1 MSAAEQ
7 QQQPQQLTASENLL
21 LEHFLERAKELSS
34 DEKKYNGKSF
44 MDYVND
50 DNIASI
56 IAKFMYP
63 KDGDTSTVVE
73 IERLIN
79 AFFANDL
86 YKLSMGPVVN
96 QVSKNQQGCIVQFR
110 IDLRTDSTF
119 NEKLKTDYVLNP
131 GSGFVEE
138 LTIQLDTLKNR
149 KFDAVMLDSLT
160 NGSGPIWKAY
170 WQSEKAHP
178 IKGNTLIETER
189 KQIIANYNNDNDGA
203 GGSPITEA
211 NFHGNTVILNCIPV
225 PKNPKNPSTVVLSV
239 VRGVDGGKPDI
250 RATGYWPLCSWL
262 ETPLMQTT
270 YEVMHRHFLKEN
282 GKTYGAWMAEA
293 LYRTFSGMVFLSET
307 KKPIK
312 VALFSGRRTGGALF
326 NLLQIYLWN
335 QFDTQFYP
343 PNHPTPNPDG
353 RNLGTS
359 SFWALETLKALGM
372 QCSIQPSGTH
382 AHELSMTL
390 NVLYPELDVPE
401 VGFVGSQILGHLLY
415 KRLSAGPTPTPMLTD
430 TVGTRNFL
438 VTAVALK
445 DGDKPALCSFASA
458 RQDSGKLADYAKM
471 MGHFVGS
478 IDCGVDEK
486 GKKIPPPMLMA
497 SEIDDRDKDFVEA
510 IKRGYVLA
518 GVGGALGDS
527 EKIESMKILGV
538 EEWSK
543 ENEGHFAASEA
554 AKIARVW
561 SGSGKTGYTLKTGD
575 GTGKVTIDDKA
586 EEDVKRKLGSR
597 AATFQALHNDAVEA
611 LNGGT
616 PAKLDLTPE
625 QINEKQEL
633 LDVYL
638 GQIVGEGQR
647 EVEEEEESFVLLEKE
662 IKTDEGGRRTRRKAR
677 KHTKKNVRKNIR
689 KSKHMR
695 NRRSNRRKSRK

>member
-1 MSAAEQ
+1 MSIDDGGGGAAGSLFSDFTVRAN
-7 QQQPQQLTASENLL
+7 QL
-21 LEHFLERAKELSS
+21 S
-34 DEKKYNGKSF
+34 DDKKYHGKSF

-50 DNIASI
+50 PNIASI
-56 IAKFMYP
+56 IANFSYP
-63 KDGDTSTVVE
+63 ADGDTSTVNDNGS
-73 IERLIN
+73 LIN

-96 QVSKNQQGCIVQFR
+96 QVSKHQNGCIVQFK

-119 NEKLKTDYVLNP
+119 NEKLKTEYVLNQ
-131 GSGFVEE
+131 GSTFVED
-138 LTIQLDTLKNR
+138 LTKQLDTLKNR
-149 KFDAVMLDSLT
+149 TFDATMLDSLT
-160 NGSGPIWKAY
+160 SSPGPSWKAY
-170 WQSEKAHP
+170 WQSEKDHP
-178 IKGNTLIETER
+178 IKGKTLIESDR
-189 KQIIANYNNDNDGA
+189 PKIIANYNKDDA
-203 GGSPITEA
+203 SGSPITDA
-211 NFHGNTVILNCIPV
+211 DFHGNTVILNCIPV
-225 PKNPKNPSTVVLSV
+225 PKDPKNQSTVVLSV
-239 VRGVDGGKPDI
+239 VPGVAGGKPDI

-270 YEVMHRHFLKEN
+270 YEVMHRYFLKEN

-307 KKPIK
+307 TTHIK

-335 QFDTQFYP
+335 QFDSQFYP
-343 PNHPTPNPDG
+343 KGHPKENLKG

-359 SFWALETLKALGM
+359 SFWALETLKDMGFP
-372 QCSIQPSGTH
+372 CSIQPSGTH

-390 NVLYPELDVPE
+390 NVLYPELDVTD

-415 KRLSAGPTPTPMLTD
+415 KKLSAGPTLTPMLTD

-445 DGDKPALCSFASA
+445 DGEKPALCSFAAA
-458 RQDSGKLADYAKM
+458 RQDSGTLADYSKM
-471 MGHFVGS
+471 MTHFV
-478 IDCGVDEK
+478 
-486 GKKIPPPMLMA
+486 KIASCTTPPDLMA
-497 SEIDDRDKDFVEA
+497 SEIDDRDKDFIEA

-543 ENEGHFAASEA
+543 VNTGHFAASEA

-561 SGSGKTGYTLKTGD
+561 SGLGNTGYTLKTGD

-586 EEDVKRKLGSR
+586 ESSVRTGLEAR
-597 AATFQALHNDAVEA
+597 AAKFQELHKAAVDA
-611 LNGGT
+611 LNDNQS
-616 PAKLDLTPE
+616 PAELELSEDDITA
-625 QINEKQEL
+625 KQEL
-633 LDVYL
+633 LNRLL
-638 GQIVGEGQR
+638 GEIVKSEQ
-647 EVEEEEESFVLLEKE
+647 K
-662 IKTDEGGRRTRRKAR
+662 GGTFGGRRRTRRKVR
-677 KHTKKNVRKNIR
+677 KVTKKNVRKNIR
-689 KSKHMR
+689 KSKHIR
-695 NRRSNRRKSRK
+695 NRRSNRRNSRK

>member
-1 MSAAEQ
+1 MSDSGKAAAAADGS
-7 QQQPQQLTASENLL
+7 LFD
-21 LEHFLERAKELSS
+21 HFTRRATELSS
-34 DEKKYNGKSF
+34 VDDKYNKKSF

-50 DNIASI
+50 ENIAKI
-56 IAKFMYP
+56 IAKFSYP
-63 KDGDTSTVVE
+63 ADGDTSTVE
-73 IERLIN
+73 DKDGLIN

-119 NEKLKTDYVLNP
+119 NDKLKREYVLTQ
-131 GSGFVEE
+131 GSSFVDD
-138 LTIQLDTLKNR
+138 LTKQLDTLKDR
-149 KFDAVMLDSLT
+149 TFDAAMLDSLT
-160 NGSGPIWKAY
+160 SGPGPIWKAY

-178 IKGNTLIETER
+178 IKGKTLIETEQQ
-189 KQIIANYNNDNDGA
+189 KIIDNYNKDGA
-203 GGSPITEA
+203 GGSPITA
-211 NFHGNTVILNCIPV
+211 DDFHKGTVILNCIPV
-225 PKNPKNPSTVVLSV
+225 PKDPKNQSTVVLSV
-239 VRGVDGGKPDI
+239 VPGVDGGKPDI

-282 GKTYGAWMAEA
+282 NKTYGAWMAEA
-293 LYRTFSGMVFLSET
+293 LYRTFSGMVFISGM
-307 KKPIK
+307 KDHIK

-343 PNHPTPNPDG
+343 QTHPTPNPCG

-359 SFWALETLKALGM
+359 SFWALETLKVIGM
-372 QCSIQPSGTH
+372 PCSIQPSGTH

-390 NVLYPELDVPE
+390 NVLYPDLDVTE

-445 DGDKPALCSFASA
+445 DGDKSALCSFASA

-471 MGHFVGS
+471 MNYFVS
-478 IDCGVDEK
+478 IAGCST
-486 GKKIPPPMLMA
+486 PPPMLMA
-497 SEIDDRDKDFVEA
+497 SEIDDRDKDFYEA
-510 IKRGYVLA
+510 TKQGYVLA

-538 EEWSK
+538 DEWSK
-543 ENEGHFAASEA
+543 ENSGHFAASEA

-561 SGSGKTGYTLKTGD
+561 SGLGKTGYTLKTGD

-586 EEDVKRKLGSR
+586 EKGVKSELEAR
-597 AATFQALHNDAVEA
+597 AAKFQELHKAAVDALVNQQPLANLELSKDDIVA
-611 LNGGT
+611 
-616 PAKLDLTPE
+616 
-625 QINEKQEL
+625 KQEL
-633 LDVYL
+633 LNRLLDE
-638 GQIVGEGQR
+638 IVNDPAK
-647 EVEEEEESFVLLEKE
+647 V
-662 IKTDEGGRRTRRKAR
+662 GGRRTRRKGR
-677 KHTKKNVRKNIR
+677 KVTKKNVRKNIR

>member
-1 MSAAEQ
+1 MSAGQASAESLLFSHFIARAEQ
-7 QQQPQQLTASENLL
+7 LNEPDTKY
-21 LEHFLERAKELSS
+21 KE
-34 DEKKYNGKSF
+34 KTF
-44 MDYVND
+44 MDYVQDPNV
-50 DNIASI
+50 SKI
-56 IAKFMYP
+56 IGKFSYP
-63 KDGDTSTVVE
+63 DDGDTSTVKDNDG
-73 IERLIN
+73 IIN

-131 GSGFVEE
+131 DSSFVGD
-138 LTIQLDTLKNR
+138 LTKQLDTLKNR
-149 KFDAVMLDSLT
+149 IFDAPMLDSLT
-160 NGSGPIWKAY
+160 TGQGPIWKAY
-170 WQSEKAHP
+170 WKSEKAHP
-178 IKGNTLIETER
+178 IKDNSLIETER
-189 KQIIANYNNDNDGA
+189 RQIIDNYNKEDG
-203 GGSPITEA
+203 SKLTEEDD
-211 NFHGNTVILNCIPV
+211 FHGATVILNCIPV
-225 PKNPKNPSTVVLSV
+225 PKNPNNPSTVVLSV
-239 VRGVDGGKPDI
+239 VPGVVGGKPDI

-343 PNHPTPNPDG
+343 PTHPTRNPDG

-359 SFWALETLKALGM
+359 SFWALETLKAIGM
-372 QCSIQPSGTH
+372 SCSIQPSGTH

-471 MGHFVGS
+471 MGHFVKLA
-478 IDCGVDEK
+478 DCS
-486 GKKIPPPMLMA
+486 PPMLMA
-497 SEIDDRDKDFVEA
+497 SEIDNRDEDFVEA
-510 IKRGYVLA
+510 IKQGYVLA

-538 EEWSK
+538 KEWSK
-543 ENEGHFAASEA
+543 DEPNHFAASEA

-586 EEDVKRKLGSR
+586 VPSVKPGLQAR
-597 AATFQALHNDAVEA
+597 AVKFQQLHKAAVEA
-611 LNGGT
+611 LNSGRT
-616 PAKLDLTPE
+616 PAALELTPD
-625 QINEKQEL
+625 QIKEKQDL

-638 GQIVGEGQR
+638 GQIEGEGQR
-647 EVEEEEESFVLLEKE
+647 GVEEEEGSFELAETPITVG
-662 IKTDEGGRRTRRKAR
+662 GGRRTRRRAR
-677 KHTKKNVRKNIR
+677 KVTKKHVRKNIR

-695 NRRSNRRKSRK
+695 NRRSNRRKSKK